1 MPRSPIS
8 AISPTPARSASAC
21 RSRSTS
27 APRQPSTSG
36 TISPAG
42 TQAIPARTYSTPPG
56 GPIRRSCSKRVST
69 RSRSGCAGSLER
81 DGRERYGAASMAFPA
96 DRPRRLRRTDT
107 LRRLVRETELSPS
120 DFMLPL
126 FAVSGRVVRKPIAS
140 MPGVAQLSVDILVEE
155 ARSAYNAG
163 VRSLILFGIPD
174 HKDAEGTDACDAN
187 GPVCTGFKA
196 LKDALPDMVLVA
208 DVCMCEY
215 TDHGHCGPIER
226 DARGHVAVANDR
238 TLPLLA
244 RAAVA
249 YARAGADIVAP
260 SDMMDGRVAA
270 IRKGLDERGFT
281 DIPIMSYAVKYA
293 SGFYSPFREAA
304 QSAPKE
310 GDRRGYQ
317 MDPANLREARRE
329 ALLDVE
335 EGADIVMVKPEIGR
349 AHV

>member
-1 MPRSPIS
+1 MN
-8 AISPTPARSASAC
+8 
-21 RSRSTS
+21 
-27 APRQPSTSG
+27 
-36 TISPAG
+36 
-42 TQAIPARTYSTPPG
+42 
-56 GPIRRSCSKRVST
+56 
-69 RSRSGCAGSLER
+69 
-81 DGRERYGAASMAFPA
+81 GAAAGVTVAFMAFPA
-96 DRPRRLRRTDT
+96 HRPRRLRRTET
-107 LRRLVRETELSPS
+107 LRALVRETRLRPS

-126 FAVSGRVVRKPIAS
+126 FAVAGKGVRKPIAS
-140 MPGVAQLSVDILVEE
+140 MPGVAQLSVDNLVEE
-155 ARSAYNAG
+155 ARGAWNAG
-163 VRSLILFGIPD
+163 VRSAILFGIPER
-174 HKDAEGTDACDAN
+174 KDAEGTSAWDPK
-187 GPVCTGFKA
+187 GPVCTAFKA
-196 LKDALPDMVLVA
+196 LKDALPDMVAVA

-215 TDHGHCGPIER
+215 TDHGHCGPLER

-249 YARAGADIVAP
+249 YAEAGADIVAP

-335 EGADIVMVKPEIGR
+335 EGADIVMVKPALAYLDVIAEVKRATNLPVAAYNVSGEYSMLKAAAQAGWIDEKRVCMEILTGIKR
-349 AHV
+349 AGADIILTYSAADAARWLQD